1 MEQLDID
8 TEESCKQRHRQDS
21 GMSFD
26 RAEVEEKGLINMPD
40 CPGKFQQIREQVDAG
55 KLTITQASPEQM
67 AQWRR
72 EREERRRVRS
82 ARRKRF

>member
-40 CPGKFQQIREQVDAG
+40 CPGKFQQIRDSLKGLLDQVERQQFDVDA
-55 KLTITQASPEQM
+55 SPILILLYDD
-67 AQWRR
+67 
-72 EREERRRVRS
+72 
-82 ARRKRF
+82 